1 MFAFLRRRSLEA
13 DFAAL
18 RKLRDDDASGV
29 LKKQIDDRFVDVD
42 NNLGTI
48 NTRLDDLEM
57 KIEAAANTGCKCVIA

>member
-18 RKLRDDDASGV
+18 
-29 LKKQIDDRFVDVD
+29 D